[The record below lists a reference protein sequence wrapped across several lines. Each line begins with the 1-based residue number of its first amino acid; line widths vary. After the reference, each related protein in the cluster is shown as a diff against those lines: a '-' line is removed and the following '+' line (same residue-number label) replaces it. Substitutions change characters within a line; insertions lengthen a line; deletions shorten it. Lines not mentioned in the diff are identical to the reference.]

1 MFSLLPS
8 VIKETIFKGSL
19 WDDRNLEGKIG
30 PGVRWFEDW
39 EKDGVCCGQVG
50 RVGLGC
56 WPQSSTQDG
65 PIWDPANPQQDE
77 VILGLPR
84 TPTPRPAP
92 GRASSVS
99 QGLCGNRSG
108 SLWGLGL
115 IFPQ

>member
-1 MFSLLPS
+1 MVAGLRTGRRTVSAA
-8 VIKETIFKGSL
+8 G
-19 WDDRNLEGKIG
+19 
-30 PGVRWFEDW
+30 RWAEW
-39 EKDGVCCGQVG
+39 GWAA
-50 RVGLGC
+50 

-65 PIWDPANPQQDE
+65 PIWDPASLQQDE

-108 SLWGLGL
+108 SLWGLDL
-115 IFPQ
+115 IFPE

>member
-8 VIKETIFKGSL
+8 VIKEMIFKGSL
-19 WDDRNLEGKIG
+19 WDDRNLEGRIG
-30 PGVRWFEDW
+30 PGVRWFEDR

-65 PIWDPANPQQDE
+65 PIWDPASPQQDE
-77 VILGLPR
+77 MILGLPR

-92 GRASSVS
+92 GRDSSVS